1 MVVDSL
7 VYHPTVS
14 KLVKFLDTT
23 PKREK
28 VFRLLTYLSRF
39 LGFYS
44 FKKGYSKETIE
55 LFANLKAN
63 FTFIRKAMRFLKPI
77 NHLQVASKT
86 YDNKLMDPFLQLTTI
101 IRNLAYAGYL
111 TIDGVIFFK
120 LLGIINAKKFPNL
133 PKYASRFW
141 LVGLIAGLLNSLRI
155 IYSLKDYEYQEGD
168 NEKEVDSIAIKNKLY
183 QAKRKLIWDLL
194 DTFIALNSLNILH
207 FTEGDIGVAGTITS
221 IMGLN
226 DLWKAT

>member
-7 VYHPTVS
+7 VYHPTVT
-14 KLVKFLDTT
+14 KLVKFLDSS

-39 LGFYS
+39 LGFYA
-44 FKKGYSKETIE
+44 FKKGYPKETIE
-55 LFANLKAN
+55 LFANLKVN

-77 NHLQVASKT
+77 SHLQVASKA
-86 YDNKLMDPFLQLTTI
+86 YDNKLMDPILQLTTI

-111 TIDGVIFFK
+111 TVDGVIFLK
-120 LLGIINAKKFPNL
+120 LLGVINAKKYPNL

-141 LVGLIAGLLNSLRI
+141 LAGLIAGLINSLRI
-155 IYSLKDYEYQEGD
+155 IFSLNDYENQEDD
-168 NEKEVDSIAIKNKLY
+168 NEKEVDAIAIKNKLY
-183 QAKRKLIWDLL
+183 QAKRKLVWDLL

-221 IMGLN
+221 LMGLK